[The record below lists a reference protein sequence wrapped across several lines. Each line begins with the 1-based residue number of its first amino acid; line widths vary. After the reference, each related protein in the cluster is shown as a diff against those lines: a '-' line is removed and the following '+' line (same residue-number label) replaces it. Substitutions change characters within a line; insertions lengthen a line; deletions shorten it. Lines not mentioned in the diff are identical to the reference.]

1 MNRQKAVKGF
11 FGISVLLGLI
21 LIASAVVFRITA
33 LPDLAK
39 ILPKDGTEGFFMVR
53 TAESMPVLKSN
64 PYANLPWVNALGW
77 AEVDKKSVTF
87 LKVNSSQEADKYL
100 QSLLLEGE
108 QFTGKRATR
117 SLWSTV
123 TCYPAS
129 KNPCFTWMGDLLI
142 LSDDENLLVTL
153 QKVASGEEESVK
165 NSPNYQNIRS
175 RLATWSGGFVY
186 FDLQKILPRFSD
198 DFKIFEPLLELYPA
212 FGASLKPEAKA
223 WTIESFLA
231 VDKSLIENE
240 AYWHP
245 TEKYEA
251 RFLPWTSDNFAVE
264 WGGRDLGAQVL
275 QMETLLQKRTESGAA
290 LFAKEFETQLQ
301 KLFGSDLSFTEDL
314 QPLLDGEQYFGFT
327 PNDDFLF
334 LTSLDSEDELNKALQ
349 LKEAFSANFLF
360 AKNFQTPDGEI
371 QARLTSLTQTTGQYQ
386 NYQYYSFS
394 VEDEEVATVLF
405 TESMAIV
412 SKKQATAFNALD
424 RMEGRSALRSVDS
437 LDSLLTGSNELFTVH
452 CLLLPDGSILKALL
466 GDFDTITTARKLF
479 DDGIFARSIVRLSAT
494 HD

>member
-11 FGISVLLGLI
+11 FGISILLGLI
-21 LIASAVVFRITA
+21 LIASSVVFRVTA

-53 TAESMPVLKSN
+53 MAESMPVLKSN

-87 LKVNSSQEADKYL
+87 LEVNSSQEADTYL
-100 QSLLLEGE
+100 LSLRLEGE
-108 QFTGKRATR
+108 QLTSNRVTR

-142 LSDDENLLVTL
+142 LSDDENLLETL
-153 QKVASGEEESVK
+153 QKVAAGQEESVK
-165 NSPNYQNIRS
+165 NSPNYQNTRS

-186 FDLQKILPRFSD
+186 LDLQKILPRLSV

-212 FGASLKPEAKA
+212 FGASLKPKDNM
-223 WTIESFLA
+223 WFIESFLA
-231 VDKSLIENE
+231 VDKSLIENDS
-240 AYWHP
+240 YWHP

-251 RFLPWTSDNFAVE
+251 RFLPWTPDNLAVE
-264 WGGRDLGAQVL
+264 WGGRDLGVQVL
-275 QMETLLQKRTESGAA
+275 QMETLLQKRTEEGAS
-290 LFAKEFETQLQ
+290 LFAKEFETLLQ
-301 KLFGSDLSFTEDL
+301 KLFGPDFSFTEGL

-327 PNDDFLF
+327 PSNDFLF
-334 LTSLDSEDELNKALQ
+334 LTSLDSEDELKKALE
-349 LKEAFSANFLF
+349 LKEAFASNYLY
-360 AKNFQTPDGEI
+360 AKNFQTPEGEI
-371 QARLTSLTQTTGQYQ
+371 QARLMPLTQNTGQYQ
-386 NYQYYSFS
+386 NYQYYSFT

-412 SKKQATAFNALD
+412 SKKQSTAFATLD
-424 RMEGRSALRSVDS
+424 RMEGRSAPRSVDS
-437 LDSLLTGSNELFTVH
+437 LDSLLSGSNELFTVH

-479 DDGIFARSIVRLSAT
+479 DDGIFARSIVRLSAI

>member
-1 MNRQKAVKGF
+1 MNRQKAMKGI
-11 FGISVLLGLI
+11 FGISIVLGLV
-21 LIASAVVFRITA
+21 LIAAAVVFRFTA

-53 TAESMPVLKSN
+53 TSAAQPVLKSN

-87 LKVNSSQEADKYL
+87 LEVNSSQEAENYL
-100 QSLLLEGE
+100 QSLQAEDE
-108 QFTGKRATR
+108 QLTSNRATR

-123 TCYPAS
+123 TCYPVS

-142 LSDDENLLVTL
+142 LSDDENLLETL
-153 QKVASGEEESVK
+153 QKVASGEVKSLK
-165 NSPNYQNIRS
+165 NSPNYQNLRS
-175 RLATWSGGFVY
+175 RLPSWSGGFVY
-186 FDLQKILPRFSD
+186 MDLQKILPRLSE
-198 DFKIFEPLLELYPA
+198 DFKIFEALLELYPA
-212 FGASLKPEAKA
+212 FGASLKPADGT
-223 WTIESFLA
+223 WSIESFLA
-231 VDKSLIENE
+231 VDKSLIENA

-251 RFLPWTSDNFAVE
+251 KFLPWTPDNVAVE
-264 WGGRDLGAQVL
+264 WGGRDLGSQML
-275 QMETLLQKRTESGAA
+275 QMETLLQKRTPEGAD
-290 LFAKEFETQLQ
+290 LFQNEFQTQLQ
-301 KLFGSDLSFTEDL
+301 KLFGSDLSFTDDI

-327 PNDDFLF
+327 PSSDFLF

-349 LKEAFSANFLF
+349 LKDRFAANYLY
-360 AKNFQTPDGEI
+360 AATFQTPEGEI
-371 QARLTSLTQTTGQYQ
+371 QARLTPLTQTTGQYQ
-386 NYQYYSFS
+386 NYQYYSFT

-412 SKKQATAFNALD
+412 SKKQATAFETLD

-437 LDSLLTGSNELFTVH
+437 LDSLLSGSNELFTVH

-479 DDGIFARSIVRLSAT
+479 DDGIFARSIVRLLAT